1 MYRYFC
7 LLLTSLAFGA
17 CLVPTPLVNQPQD
30 PNVSFS
36 ILHINDV
43 YEIAPLEKGK
53 VGGMARVAT
62 LERKLH
68 SQQPNL
74 YTVLVGDFLSPSVI
88 GTVKLEGEEERVQ
101 GQQMVDLMNIVG
113 VDWVVFG
120 NHEFDIKEDALQKRL
135 DESDFGWI
143 GGNVRHRRNDSLL
156 RFQQRGKDLPDYT
169 IWEFDNGAQSSIRV
183 GVIGV
188 CLDANQQDFV
198 SYENVFTNAKQN
210 YRLIKDSVDFCIAM
224 THLSIEEDRELA
236 RQLPDLKL
244 IMGGHE
250 HERHFEKV
258 GSVSIAKADA
268 NAKSAW
274 IHRFEWNGESVQLI
288 SYLEEIGENIA
299 PDPWV
304 ASQVKAWEQ
313 KAYQAFEATGLDL
326 NAPVCKLETPLDGRE
341 TTIRTR
347 PTNLGLA
354 LAESMYQAA
363 EDADCAIVNSG
374 SVRIDDFLRG
384 EITEFDLVRTLP
396 FGGAV
401 LKVDMRGS
409 LLIQILEAGMANQGN
424 GGYLQTHLLSQ
435 ENDQWLI
442 GEQEIMAEE
451 KYRVAISDFL
461 LTGRESGLG
470 FLTPQNDSIIA
481 LTRPGTESRLRDI
494 RLVLADYL
502 KKQ

>member
-1 MYRYFC
+1 MYKFVLF
-7 LLLTSLAFGA
+7 LLVSLSFGA
-17 CLVPTPLVNQPQD
+17 CKTVTPIAQT
-30 PNVSFS
+30 PNEQEVSFS
-36 ILHINDV
+36 ILQINDV

-62 LERKLH
+62 LEKKLR
-68 SQQPNL
+68 SQEPNL
-74 YTVLVGDFLSPSVI
+74 YTVLAGDFLSPSVI
-88 GTVKLEGEEERVQ
+88 GTVKIDGERVQ
-101 GQQMVDLMNIVG
+101 GQQMVELMNAVG

-120 NHEFDIKEDALQKRL
+120 NHEFDIKEAALQKRL

-143 GGNVRHRRNDSLL
+143 GGNVRHRRNDTLT
-156 RFQQRGKDLPDYT
+156 RFQQKGQNVPDYA
-169 IWEFDNGAQSSIRV
+169 IWQFENQSQALKV

-188 CLDANQQDFV
+188 CLDANKQDYV
-198 SYENVFTNAKQN
+198 SYEEVFANAKYN
-210 YRLIKDSVDFCIAM
+210 YQLIKDSVDFCIAL

-236 RQLPDLKL
+236 QQIPELKL

-258 GSVSIAKADA
+258 GTVPIAKADA

-274 IHRFEWNGESVQLI
+274 IHSFKWDGTEVNLT
-288 SYLEEIGENIA
+288 SYLEEINENIA
-299 PDPWV
+299 IDPYV
-304 ASQVKAWEQ
+304 EAKVKAWEQ
-313 KAYQAFEATGLDL
+313 KAYQAFEANGLNL
-326 NAPVCKLETPLDGRE
+326 SAPVCKLETPLDGRE
-341 TTIRTR
+341 ATIRTG

-396 FGGAV
+396 FGGSVA
-401 LKVDMRGS
+401 KVDMRGS
-409 LLIQILEAGMANQGN
+409 LLKQILEAGLANKGN
-424 GGYLQTHLLSQ
+424 GGYLQTHGIQ
-435 ENDQWLI
+435 KEGDNWLI
-442 GEQEIMAEE
+442 AGQELESDK
-451 KYRVAISDFL
+451 KYRVALTAFL
-461 LTGRESGLG
+461 LTGLESRLE
-470 FLTPQNDSIIA
+470 FLTPENEAIIA
-481 LTRPGTESRLRDI
+481 IIRPGTESKLRDI